1 MKQLFEKTS
10 INGLELK
17 NRFIRSATWERKA
30 DDKGHLTEP
39 LMKVYEDLADGGA
52 AAIIT
57 GYAYVIEDEQPNPR
71 MMGIYDD
78 SFINEYRQLTDSVHK
93 KGSRIILQIVYG
105 GSFTWFN
112 TSGRVIWGP
121 SAVTN
126 KISNVTPEEMT
137 RDDIRTLTEAFGDA
151 ALRAKKS
158 GFDGVEIH
166 GAHSYLLNMFLTPLF
181 NRRDDEY
188 GGSSENRAR
197 IIHEVY
203 DNARSKTGKDFPI
216 LIKLNCSDFMGD
228 NGFTFEEC
236 KTLCKNLA
244 VKGIDAIEISGG
256 PVFRAPKPDK
266 DPSNFPEESIGK
278 ESYFA
283 AYAKEIA
290 DSTDVPVILVGG
302 HRSIE
307 RMEDILQNSGIG
319 YFSISRPLL
328 SEPDLINKWEKDRSV
343 KPRCTSCGKCFHD
356 DGNGCIMDREKI
368 KPQ

>member
-1 MKQLFEKTS
+1 MKKLFETTS

-30 DDKGHLTEP
+30 DDRGYMTER

-57 GYAYVIEDEQPNPR
+57 GYAYVIEEEQPNAR
-71 MMGIYDD
+71 MMGIYND
-78 SFINEYRQLTDSVHK
+78 SFIDEYKKLTGSVHSR
-93 KGSRIILQIVYG
+93 GSKIILQIVYG
-105 GSFTWFN
+105 GSFSWFN
-112 TSGRVIWGP
+112 TAERVIWGP

-126 KISNVTPEEMT
+126 KVTNVTPKEMT
-137 RDDIRTLTEAFGDA
+137 KAEIKTLVEAFGDA

-166 GAHSYLLNMFLTPLF
+166 GAHSYMLNMFLSPFF
-181 NRRDDEY
+181 NVREDEY

-197 IIHEVY
+197 IICEIY

-228 NGFTFEEC
+228 KGFTFEEC
-236 KTLCKNLA
+236 KALSIDLA
-244 VKGIDAIEISGG
+244 ARGIDAIEISGG

-266 DPSNFPEESIGK
+266 DPSNFPEEVIDK

-290 DSTDVPVILVGG
+290 DSVNIPVLLVGG

-307 RMEDILQNSGIG
+307 KIEDILNNTRIE

-328 SEPDLINKWEKDRSV
+328 SEPDLISKWEKDRNV

-356 DGNGCIMDREKI
+356 DGNDCILDRDK
-368 KPQ
+368 K